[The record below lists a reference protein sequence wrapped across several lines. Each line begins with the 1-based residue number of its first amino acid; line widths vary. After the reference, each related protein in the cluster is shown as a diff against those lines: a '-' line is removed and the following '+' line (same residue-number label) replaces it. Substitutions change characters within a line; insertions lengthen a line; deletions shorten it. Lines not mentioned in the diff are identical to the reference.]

1 MINIKEFV
9 KQITVLEVSFRNFNI
24 SDNEVALEIWYE
36 NLKDLNVDEFKI
48 AVGQIVATKK
58 FAPTIAEIREI
69 ATNLEEK
76 RDWSEG
82 WKLVTRA
89 IQNFGLYRELEAL
102 EYVKERDER
111 AYKVLS
117 NLSFKE
123 LCMSENIMTDRANF
137 RMAYENTTVIERERN
152 AIPQK
157 IKDGINELIQIKKM
171 PQLPNQEAID
181 RDYLVLKDEIR
192 EEEEFKKLYGDIEI
206 SDDEQ
211 FPGVEDDYIPDEFLN

>member
-48 AVGQIVATKK
+48 AVKQIVATKK
-58 FAPTIAEIREI
+58 FAPTISEIREI

-76 RDWSEG
+76 KDWSQG
-82 WKLVTRA
+82 WRTVLKAV
-89 IQNFGLYRELEAL
+89 QNFGTYRELEAL
-102 EYVKERDER
+102 DYIYERDQR
-111 AYKVLS
+111 AYRVAKSLG
-117 NLSFKE
+117 FQE
-123 LCMSENIMTDRANF
+123 ICMSENLMTDRANF
-137 RMAYENTTVIERERN
+137 RMAYENTTNIERERN
-152 AIPQK
+152 ALPEQL
-157 IKDGINELIQIKKM
+157 KDEISHILEMKKM
-171 PQLPNQEAID
+171 PELPNQEAID
-181 RDYLVLKDEIR
+181 RDYLILKDEMR
-192 EEEEFKKLYGDIEI
+192 EEKEFKKLYGDIEI

>member
-1 MINIKEFV
+1 MNKKDFIE
-9 KQITVLEVSFRNFNI
+9 QITVLEVSFRNFNI
-24 SDNEVALEIWYE
+24 TDNEVALEVWYE
-36 NLKDLNVDEFKI
+36 NLKDLTRDEFRLS
-48 AVGQIVATKK
+48 VGQIVATKK

-157 IKDGINELIQIKKM
+157 IKDGISELIQIKKV
-171 PQLPNQEAID
+171 PELANQEAID
-181 RDYLVLKDEIR
+181 RDFIILK
-192 EEEEFKKLYGDIEI
+192 EEMHEEREFKKLYGDIEI